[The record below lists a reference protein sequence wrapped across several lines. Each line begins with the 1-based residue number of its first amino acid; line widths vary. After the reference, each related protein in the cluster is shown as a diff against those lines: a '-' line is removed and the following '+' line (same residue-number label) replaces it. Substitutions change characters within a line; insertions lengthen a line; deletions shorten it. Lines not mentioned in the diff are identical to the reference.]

1 MLIIFKIYFYVFLIV
16 NIYQPIGKTYEP
28 DKYFSISP

>member
-16 NIYQPIGKTYEP
+16 NIYQLIGKTYEW
-28 DKYFSISP
+28 DKYFCISP